1 MAGGTFKLSSP
12 KVRPGTYVNVKNGKQ
27 PTAASSPSGIAMIPL
42 IGYDWGPRGE
52 WIHLTADSPDAE
64 KVKFGRSIYDDNGYM
79 LMLQL
84 LFLNATEVYVY
95 IPGGG
100 EKAKG
105 TIATD
110 GENANVTAK
119 YEGSLGNEIKI
130 VSVANPVGGFDV
142 SVILSGSEVE
152 LFEGVENVSDLQT
165 SSYIDVSGTGKL
177 TAFASVSLAGGS
189 DDKEKINASVANFL
203 DMAEKIKFN
212 CMAFPT
218 EESSLITALITKIK
232 YIRNTIGW
240 KCYAVVANTA
250 ADHEGI
256 RNLTNS
262 FEYDDVKLTVPQA
275 TAWLAGAVA
284 GADYTTSLTYTVV
297 AGATAVVGE
306 KNNEESIEA
315 IKAGQTFFSVNDSG
329 QVILEYD
336 INSKVTFTQDD
347 PVDIYKG
354 RPCRV
359 YDTFANDL
367 LITFVPGRFD
377 NDSAGWTVMEG
388 LGRAMLQAY
397 ADDGAIQNVDLESD
411 FVVDTGASSGDSVY
425 ITVGMQAVDSAE
437 KFYFTVIA
445 R

>member
-1 MAGGTFKLSSP
+1 
-12 KVRPGTYVNVKNGKQ
+12 
-27 PTAASSPSGIAMIPL
+27 
-42 IGYDWGPRGE
+42 
-52 WIHLTADSPDAE
+52 
-64 KVKFGRSIYDDNGYM
+64 
-79 LMLQL
+79 
-84 LFLNATEVYVY
+84 
-95 IPGGG
+95 
-100 EKAKG
+100 
-105 TIATD
+105 
-110 GENANVTAK
+110 
-119 YEGSLGNEIKI
+119 
-130 VSVANPVGGFDV
+130 
-142 SVILSGSEVE
+142 
-152 LFEGVENVSDLQT
+152 
-165 SSYIDVSGTGKL
+165 
-177 TAFASVSLAGGS
+177 
-189 DDKEKINASVANFL
+189 
-203 DMAEKIKFN
+203 
-212 CMAFPT
+212 
-218 EESSLITALITKIK
+218 
-232 YIRNTIGW
+232 
-240 KCYAVVANTA
+240 VANTA